1 MRYKNNVLD
10 KLIQVDATVAKIEF
24 GVNRNFSQNEILS
37 NIDQLKEQLENVKSM
52 INIEPDDLERQF

>member
-10 KLIQVDATVAKIEF
+10 KLVQVDAMVAKVEF

-37 NIDQLKEQLENVKSM
+37 NIDQLKEQLDNVKSM
-52 INIEPDDLERQF
+52 ISIEPDDLERQF